1 MDDGTVA
8 VEIAAD
14 QALVQWPFMTDM
26 SLVDALV
33 RVFQLP
39 PALLESQM
47 PNTTDGLN
55 PDQAR
60 PGAQAHLWSWHFR
73 SQKSV
78 VPVCGGCLIK
88 ASMPPAAPHSASSV
102 TGRKLCWRNACYT
115 MAALSAETSLPP
127 SCDSAGEA
135 SKARPGGVRDGR

>member
-1 MDDGTVA
+1 MQDGTVA

-26 SLVDALV
+26 SMVDALV

-55 PDQAR
+55 PDQAGPTGPAPPLAAHNIAASR
-60 PGAQAHLWSWHFR
+60 FPASQCMVGAS
-73 SQKSV
+73 
-78 VPVCGGCLIK
+78 
-88 ASMPPAAPHSASSV
+88 SMPQSLSGCKREMLLPTSSHSN
-102 TGRKLCWRNACYT
+102 KLI
-115 MAALSAETSLPP
+115 
-127 SCDSAGEA
+127 
-135 SKARPGGVRDGR
+135 